1 MYESYIPFIINLRKT
16 NNLKLI
22 KKMKKFSFW
31 TRSLLLL
38 CFIVFCGS
46 NGWAWSDF
54 ALIGNFSGS
63 TWTPIYLQTKVNE
76 NHFTGTIDAS
86 SWENNKTY
94 EFKFYN
100 EENGGAIQ
108 KYWGTNY
115 WKIDFTS
122 NSTYTIDEGNN
133 GDNMTF
139 KHNSAYSSYTVDA
152 EYNNNS
158 FWHVTITGVSS
169 EQKYTINITNGTGG
183 TVSPSGDQQVGATG
197 INITATPNTGYRFK
211 EWTVSGG
218 ASVGNLTSATTTLTA
233 TAAGTVTANFE
244 QSSTPTPTPSNT
256 DYAYYLIG
264 NLMDTDGDCIN
275 TSDRKF
281 RFFKNTDGT
290 YYFDVPATL
299 TVNTQ
304 IVAVAP
310 DGTCKIYGPTLNT
323 TQFNISDNSSQ
334 DYTLGNNSNYF
345 QAHDRG
351 LVSSGIYRYTI
362 TVDATGAPSSVKV
375 SHDKSKLM
383 AYYWPEAT
391 TTNPNPTAQPTYTVR
406 KDNGGSDNRYFGN
419 VNLEQGQHC
428 WVIGNITKNADN
440 NTTGNP
446 LVTVTK
452 LYKQGNGGG
461 NVITRKADDES
472 DAPDRVDYT
481 HVYPYYIHQSNK
493 SDEYKA
499 NLPGDGFTFGGAAA
513 YTLEYNPSK
522 GSDEVTKVSE
532 NKLIGGEVQNVGFGE
547 LNTPITSMNI
557 IGTGIPASG
566 SWDISTKQKMIYNQ
580 ELQCYEYTFT
590 KTTSESINE
599 TFRFVA
605 NNDWSMNFEEN
616 GTEEADKA
624 RVPYNGTGAGHS
636 AMESDPNY
644 VKKAGAD
651 NGERVHA
658 GTHDIILNR
667 PAGEWTI
674 RFYIKTTTSSSGND
688 YTVDYYYTITGKENN
703 KVLLTYRHNKFI
715 RTYSNDIPMDLTD
728 GVKAYI
734 AYKFEQPQNPKD
746 NYAACK
752 VYLRQMEYIPANVG
766 VVLVGQVPAG
776 SSHTDGQKLEFSL
789 QKRVEEVPSDLREV
803 WTKHETYIE
812 KGDKWH
818 NFLVPTVTAVN
829 NLGNAKVNINGNI
842 IYRYFGLSSYHNT
855 AYYKSTQK
863 GEDYIGFFRLTEQG
877 TSGDNKAYLSIPSSA
892 VVGTDGVT
900 LDYLNTYG
908 FLDFNAQLSGHETDE
923 DSNNPS
929 LAKAMLL
936 FDDENFDN
944 DITAIGII
952 TENDSIVN
960 DNAYYNL
967 QGVRVA
973 TPSKGIYIFN
983 GKKILV
989 K

>member
-100 EENGGAIQ
+100 EENGGATK

-115 WKIDFTS
+115 WNIDFTS

-133 GDNMTF
+133 GGNMTF

-152 EYNNNS
+152 EYKNNS
-158 FWHVTITGVSS
+158 SWHVTITGVSS

-233 TAAGTVTANFE
+233 TAAGKVTANFE

-264 NLMDTDGDCIN
+264 NFMSNDGENIN
-275 TSDRKF
+275 ATDRKF
-281 RFFKNTDGT
+281 RFFKNPDGT

-299 TVNTQ
+299 TVKSQ
-304 IVAVAP
+304 IVAVE
-310 DGTCKIYGPTLNT
+310 GSTSKIYGPESFTV
-323 TQFNISDNSSQ
+323 FNINDNGSET
-334 DYTLGNNSNYF
+334 YPLGNNTNYF
-345 QAHDRG
+345 QANDRG
-351 LVSSGIYRYTI
+351 YQSYGMYTYTL
-362 TVDATGAPSSVKV
+362 TVDPTTGAPLSVKV
-375 SHDKSKLM
+375 THNQLKTV
-383 AYYWPEAT
+383 AYFWPEVTAT
-391 TTNPNPTAQPTYTVR
+391 SPNPTVQPCYSSR
-406 KDNGGSDNRYFGN
+406 DNAKSEGDDQYFGS
-419 VNLEQGQHC
+419 VNLEANQKC
-428 WVIGNITKNADN
+428 FVIGNMCLESNNACYGLQYTK
-440 NTTGNP
+440 
-446 LVTVTK
+446 TK
-452 LYKQGNGGG
+452 LYVQGNGGG
-461 NVITRKADDES
+461 DVIERKNQ
-472 DAPDRVDYT
+472 PNGVDYT
-481 HVYPYYIHQSNK
+481 KVYPTWA
-493 SDEYKA
+493 DA
-499 NLPGDGFTFGGAAA
+499 NRTVPAVGFTFGGQAGA
-513 YTLEYNPSK
+513 YLLEYNPSK
-522 GSDEVTKVSE
+522 GYNNVAAVNEG
-532 NKLIGGEVQNVGFGE
+532 IGGEVLKGNTSNQNV
-547 LNTPITSMNI
+547 NITDPITSI
-557 IGTGIPASG
+557 SVIGDGIPGS
-566 SWDISTKQKMIYNQ
+566 SWDIAHKKVMKYNQ

-590 KTTSESINE
+590 KTTDESANE
-599 TFRFVA
+599 LFRFIA
-605 NNDWSMNFEEN
+605 NNSWNINFEEN
-616 GTEEADKA
+616 GTEDTDKA

-644 VKKAGAD
+644 VQKAGAYND
-651 NGERVHA
+651 NRADA

-674 RFYIKTTTSSSGND
+674 RFYIVTKPTQDGKDFTSE
-688 YTVDYYYTITGKENN
+688 YYYTITGKENN

-734 AYKFEQPQNPKD
+734 AYKFEPAKNNDK
-746 NYAACK
+746 YGKCK
-752 VYLRQMEYIPANVG
+752 VYLRQMKYIPANVG
-766 VVLVGQVPAG
+766 VVLVGQVPDG
-776 SSHTDGQKLEFSL
+776 QQHFTDGQKLEFSL
-789 QKRVEEVPSDLREV
+789 QKRIEAVPKDLCEV
-803 WTKHETYIE
+803 WVKYESYTQ
-812 KGDKWH
+812 DKWH

-829 NLGNAKVNINGNI
+829 NLGNAKVNSDGKI

-855 AYYKSTQK
+855 AYYQSTQT

-877 TSGDNKAYLSIPSSA
+877 TSGANKAYLSIPSSA
-892 VVGTDGVT
+892 VVGTYGVT
-900 LDYLNTYG
+900 QDDLKAYG

-952 TENDSIVN
+952 TENDSIVK

>member
-1 MYESYIPFIINLRKT
+1 M
-16 NNLKLI
+16 
-22 KKMKKFSFW
+22 KKM
-31 TRSLLLL
+31 
-38 CFIVFCGS
+38 VV
-46 NGWAWSDF
+46 
-54 ALIGNFSGS
+54 
-63 TWTPIYLQTKVNE
+63 LQK
-76 NHFTGTIDAS
+76 
-86 SWENNKTY
+86 
-94 EFKFYN
+94 
-100 EENGGAIQ
+100 

-115 WKIDFTS
+115 WNIDFTS

-133 GDNMTF
+133 RDNMTF

-152 EYNNNS
+152 EYKNNS

-233 TAAGTVTANFE
+233 TAAGKVTANFD
-244 QSSTPTPTPSNT
+244 QSSTPTPTRSNT

-264 NLMDTDGDCIN
+264 NFMSTDGDNIN
-275 TSDRKF
+275 ATDRKF

-299 TVNTQ
+299 TVKSQ
-304 IVAVAP
+304 IVAVE
-310 DGTCKIYGPTLNT
+310 GSTSKIYGPESSTEFKIN
-323 TQFNISDNSSQ
+323 DNGSET
-334 DYTLGNNSNYF
+334 YPLGNNDNYF
-345 QAHDRG
+345 QANDRG
-351 LVSSGIYRYTI
+351 YQSYGMYTYTL
-362 TVDATGAPSSVKV
+362 TVDPTTGAPRSVKV
-375 SHDKSKLM
+375 THNQLKTV
-383 AYYWPEAT
+383 AYFWPKAT
-391 TTNPNPTAQPTYTVR
+391 ATSPNPTVQPCYSSR
-406 KDNGGSDNRYFGN
+406 NNAESEGDDKYFGS
-419 VNLEQGQHC
+419 VNLEENQKC
-428 WVIGNITKNADN
+428 FVIGNMCKESNNAYHGIQYTK
-440 NTTGNP
+440 P
-446 LVTVTK
+446 K
-452 LYKQGNGGG
+452 LYVQGNGGG
-461 NVITRKADDES
+461 DVIERKNQ
-472 DAPDRVDYT
+472 PNGVDYT
-481 HVYPYYIHQSNK
+481 KVYPTWA
-493 SDEYKA
+493 DA
-499 NLPGDGFTFGGAAA
+499 NGTVNADGFTFGGKAGA
-513 YTLEYNPSK
+513 YLLEYNPSK
-522 GSDEVTKVSE
+522 GYDNIVAV
-532 NKLIGGEVQNVGFGE
+532 NGNYGIGGEVLQGSTKNQDVNITD
-547 LNTPITSMNI
+547 LITSI
-557 IGTGIPASG
+557 SVIGEGIPGS
-566 SWDISTKQKMIYNQ
+566 SWDIAKKQVMKYNQ

-590 KTTSESINE
+590 KTTDESTNE
-599 TFRFVA
+599 LFRFIA
-605 NNDWSMNFEEN
+605 NDSWNINFEED
-616 GTEEADKA
+616 GTENTDKA

-651 NGERVHA
+651 SGQRADAE
-658 GTHDIILNR
+658 THDIILNR

-674 RFYIKTTTSSSGND
+674 RFYIVTKPTQDGKDFTSE
-688 YTVDYYYTITGKENN
+688 YYYTITGKENN
-703 KVLLTYRHNKFI
+703 KVLLTYRHNNFI

-734 AYKFEQPQNPKD
+734 AYKFVPAED
-746 NYAACK
+746 NDKYGKCK
-752 VYLRQMEYIPANVG
+752 VYLRQMKYIPANVG
-766 VVLVGQVPAG
+766 VVLVGQVP
-776 SSHTDGQKLEFSL
+776 DGNNFNDGDKLEFSL
-789 QKRVEEVPSDLREV
+789 QKRIEAVPENLCEV
-803 WTKHETYIE
+803 WVKYESYTQ
-812 KGDKWH
+812 DKWH

-829 NLGNAKVNINGNI
+829 NLGNAKVNSDGKI

-855 AYYKSTQK
+855 AYYQSTQT

-877 TSGDNKAYLSIPSSA
+877 TSGANKAYLSIPSSA
-892 VVGTDGVT
+892 VVGTYGVT
-900 LDYLNTYG
+900 QDDLKAYG
-908 FLDFNAQLSGHETDE
+908 YLDFNAQLSGQETDE
-923 DSNNPS
+923 DGNNPS

>member
-1 MYESYIPFIINLRKT
+1 
-16 NNLKLI
+16 
-22 KKMKKFSFW
+22 MKKFSFW

-54 ALIGNFSGS
+54 ALTGDFNEWNP
-63 TWTPIYLQTKVNE
+63 TYLTKVND
-76 NHFTGTIDAS
+76 NH
-86 SWENNKTY
+86 
-94 EFKFYN
+94 
-100 EENGGAIQ
+100 
-108 KYWGTNY
+108 
-115 WKIDFTS
+115 
-122 NSTYTIDEGNN
+122 
-133 GDNMTF
+133 
-139 KHNSAYSSYTVDA
+139 
-152 EYNNNS
+152 
-158 FWHVTITGVSS
+158 
-169 EQKYTINITNGTGG
+169 
-183 TVSPSGDQQVGATG
+183 
-197 INITATPNTGYRFK
+197 
-211 EWTVSGG
+211 
-218 ASVGNLTSATTTLTA
+218 ASVGNSTSATTTLTA
-233 TAAGTVTANFE
+233 TAAGKVTANFE

-264 NLMDTDGDCIN
+264 NLMDTDGDNIN

-310 DGTCKIYGPTLNT
+310 DGTCKIYGPALNT
-323 TQFNISDNSSQ
+323 TQFNISNISDNSSQ

-345 QAHDRG
+345 QANDRG

-446 LVTVTK
+446 LVTVAK

-461 NVITRKADDES
+461 NVITRKADNES
-472 DAPDRVDYT
+472 DAPGGVDYT

-522 GSDEVTKVSE
+522 GTGEVTNVPE
-532 NKLIGGEVQNVGFGE
+532 NKSIGGEVLNVGFGE

-651 NGERVHA
+651 NGERA
-658 GTHDIILNR
+658 DAETHDIILNR

-674 RFYIKTTTSSSGND
+674 RFYIMTTTSSSGND
-688 YTVDYYYTITGKENN
+688 YTVKYYYTITGKENN

-715 RTYSNDIPMDLTD
+715 RTYSNDVPMDLTG

-734 AYKFEQPQNPKD
+734 AYKFEP
-746 NYAACK
+746 AAKNDKYGNCK

-776 SSHTDGQKLEFSL
+776 KTFTDGEKLEFSL

-818 NFLVPTVTAVN
+818 NFLVPTVTAVK
-829 NLGNAKVNINGNI
+829 NLGNAKVNSDGKI

-855 AYYKSTQK
+855 AYYQSTQT

-877 TSGDNKAYLSIPSSA
+877 TSGANKAYLSIPSSA
-892 VVGTDGVT
+892 VVGTDGETVT
-900 LDYLNTYG
+900 QDDLNTYG
-908 FLDFNAQLSGHETDE
+908 FLDFNAQLSGQETDE
-923 DSNNPS
+923 DGNPS

-952 TENDSIVN
+952 TENDSIVK

>member
-100 EENGGAIQ
+100 EENGGATK

-115 WKIDFTS
+115 WNIDFTS
-122 NSTYTIDEGNN
+122 KSTYTIDEGNN
-133 GDNMTF
+133 RDNMTF

-152 EYNNNS
+152 EYKNNS

-244 QSSTPTPTPSNT
+244 QSSTPTPTPSDT
-256 DYAYYLIG
+256 DYAYYLVG
-264 NLMDTDGDCIN
+264 NFMDTDGDNIN
-275 TSDRKF
+275 ATDRKF
-281 RFFKNTDGT
+281 RFFKNIDGT

-310 DGTCKIYGPTLNT
+310 DGTYKIYGPTSNET
-323 TQFNISDNSSQ
+323 FGISDNNSAS
-334 DYTLGNNSNYF
+334 YTLGNNSNAF
-345 QAHDRG
+345 TANDRG

-362 TVDATGAPSSVKV
+362 TVDATGAPSSVNV
-375 SHDKSKLM
+375 SHDKSKLV

-406 KDNGGSDNRYFGN
+406 KSDDGSDNRYFGN

-472 DAPDRVDYT
+472 SAPDGVDYT

-493 SDEYKA
+493 SDDYKA
-499 NLPGDGFTFGGAAA
+499 NLTGDGFTFGDAAA

-532 NKLIGGEVQNVGFGE
+532 NKLIGGEIQKVGFGE
-547 LNTPITSMNI
+547 LGTPITSMNI

-566 SWDISTKQKMIYNQ
+566 SWDISTKQKMTYNQ

-590 KTTSESINE
+590 KTTDESTNE

-605 NNDWSMNFEEN
+605 NNDWSMNFEED
-616 GTEEADKA
+616 GTEDADKA

-651 NGERVHA
+651 NGERAHA

-674 RFYIKTTTSSSGND
+674 RFYIMTTTSSSGND
-688 YTVDYYYTITGKENN
+688 YTVKYYYTITGKENN

-715 RTYSNDIPMDLTD
+715 RTYSNDVPMDLTD

-734 AYKFEQPQNPKD
+734 AYMFVPAKD
-746 NYAACK
+746 NDKYGKCK
-752 VYLRQMEYIPANVG
+752 VYLRQMTYIPATVG
-766 VVLVGQVPAG
+766 VVLVGEVPDG
-776 SSHTDGQKLEFSL
+776 QNFTDGQQLEFSL
-789 QKRVEEVPSDLREV
+789 QKRIEADPKNLCEV
-803 WTKHETYIE
+803 WVKYQSYTQ
-812 KGDKWH
+812 DKWH
-818 NFLVPTVTAVN
+818 NFLVPTVTAVK
-829 NLGNAKVNINGNI
+829 NLGNAKVNREGKI

-863 GEDYIGFFRLTEQG
+863 GEDYIGFFRLTEKG
-877 TSGDNKAYLSIPSSA
+877 TSGANKAYLSIPSSA

-900 LDYLNTYG
+900 QDDLKAYG
-908 FLDFNAQLSGHETDE
+908 FLDFNAQLSGKETDE
-923 DSNNPS
+923 DVNNPS

-952 TENDSIVN
+952 TENDSIVK

>member
-1 MYESYIPFIINLRKT
+1 
-16 NNLKLI
+16 
-22 KKMKKFSFW
+22 MKKFSFW

-100 EENGGAIQ
+100 EENGGATQ

-133 GDNMTF
+133 GGNMTF

-152 EYNNNS
+152 EYKNNS

-264 NLMDTDGDCIN
+264 NFMSNDDDNIN
-275 TSDRKF
+275 ATDRKF
-281 RFFKNTDGT
+281 RFFKNPDGT

-299 TVNTQ
+299 TVKSQ
-304 IVAVAP
+304 IVAVE
-310 DGTCKIYGPTLNT
+310 GSTSKIYGPESSTVT
-323 TQFNISDNSSQ
+323 VFNIKDNGSET
-334 DYTLGNNSNYF
+334 YPLGNNTNYF
-345 QAHDRG
+345 QAYDRG
-351 LVSSGIYRYTI
+351 YQSYGMYTYTL
-362 TVDATGAPSSVKV
+362 TVDPTTGAPLSVKV
-375 SHDKSKLM
+375 THNQLKTV
-383 AYYWPEAT
+383 AYFWPEVTAT
-391 TTNPNPTAQPTYTVR
+391 SPNPTVQPCYSSRDNAQS
-406 KDNGGSDNRYFGN
+406 GGDDKYFGS
-419 VNLEQGQHC
+419 VNLEKNQKC
-428 WVIGNITKNADN
+428 FVIGNMCQESNNDSHGIQYTK
-440 NTTGNP
+440 
-446 LVTVTK
+446 TK
-452 LYKQGNGGG
+452 LYVQGNGGG
-461 NVITRKADDES
+461 DVIERKNQ
-472 DAPDRVDYT
+472 PNGVDYT
-481 HVYPYYIHQSNK
+481 KVYPTWA
-493 SDEYKA
+493 DENRTVNA
-499 NLPGDGFTFGGAAA
+499 DGFTFGGQAGA
-513 YTLEYNPSK
+513 YLLEYNPSK
-522 GSDEVTKVSE
+522 GYNNVAAVNEG
-532 NKLIGGEVQNVGFGE
+532 IGGEVMKGNTSNQNV
-547 LNTPITSMNI
+547 NITDPITSI
-557 IGTGIPASG
+557 SVIGEGIPG
-566 SWDISTKQKMIYNQ
+566 SSWNIDDKKVMKYNQ
-580 ELQCYEYTFT
+580 ELHCYEYTFT
-590 KTTSESINE
+590 KTTDESKNE
-599 TFRFVA
+599 LFRFIA
-605 NNDWSMNFEEN
+605 NDSWNINFEEN
-616 GTEEADKA
+616 GIGDSDKA

-644 VKKAGAD
+644 VKKAGEYNGQRAD
-651 NGERVHA
+651 A
-658 GTHDIILNR
+658 GSHDIILNR

-674 RFYIKTTTSSSGND
+674 RFYIVTKPTQAGND
-688 YTVDYYYTITGKENN
+688 FTSEYYYTITGKENN
-703 KVLLTYRHNKFI
+703 KVELTYRHNKFI
-715 RTYSNDIPMDLTD
+715 RTYSNNIPMDLTD

-734 AYKFEQPQNPKD
+734 AYKFEPATGNDKYG
-746 NYAACK
+746 NCK
-752 VYLRQMEYIPANVG
+752 VYLRQMKYIPANVG
-766 VVLVGQVPAG
+766 VVLVGQVPVG
-776 SSHTDGQKLEFSL
+776 TNWTDGNKLAFSL
-789 QKRVEEVPSDLREV
+789 QKRIEADPKDLCEV
-803 WTKHETYIE
+803 WVKYESYTKDE
-812 KGDKWH
+812 WH

-829 NLGNAKVNINGNI
+829 NLGNAKVNRDGKI

-855 AYYKSTQK
+855 AYYKSNPT
-863 GEDYIGFFRLTEQG
+863 GEEDYIGFFRLTEQG
-877 TSGDNKAYLSIPSSA
+877 TSGANKAYLSIPSSA

-900 LDYLNTYG
+900 QDDLKTYG
-908 FLDFNAQLSGHETDE
+908 CLDFNAQLSGQETDE
-923 DSNNPS
+923 NGNPS

-952 TENDSIVN
+952 TENDSIVK

>member
-100 EENGGAIQ
+100 EENGGATK

-115 WKIDFTS
+115 WNIDFTS

-152 EYNNNS
+152 EYKNNS

-233 TAAGTVTANFE
+233 TAAGKVTANFE

-264 NLMDTDGDCIN
+264 NFMSNDGENIN
-275 TSDRKF
+275 ATDRKF
-281 RFFKNTDGT
+281 RFFKNPDGT

-299 TVNTQ
+299 TVKSQ
-304 IVAVAP
+304 IVAVE
-310 DGTCKIYGPTLNT
+310 GSTSTIYGPASSTE
-323 TQFNISDNSSQ
+323 FNIENNGSET
-334 DYTLGNNSNYF
+334 YLLGNNDNYF
-345 QAHDRG
+345 QAKDRG
-351 LVSSGIYRYTI
+351 YQSYGMYTYTL
-362 TVDATGAPSSVKV
+362 TVDPTTGAPLSVKV
-375 SHDKSKLM
+375 THNQLKTV
-383 AYYWPEAT
+383 AYFWPEVTAT
-391 TTNPNPTAQPTYTVR
+391 SPNPTVQPCYSSRDNAQS
-406 KDNGGSDNRYFGN
+406 GGDDKYFGS
-419 VNLEQGQHC
+419 VNLEKNQKC
-428 WVIGNITKNADN
+428 FVIGNMCQESN
-440 NTTGNP
+440 NDYHGIQYTT
-446 LVTVTK
+446 TK
-452 LYKQGNGGG
+452 LYVQGNGGG
-461 NVITRKADDES
+461 DVIERKNQ
-472 DAPDRVDYT
+472 PDGVDYT
-481 HVYPYYIHQSNK
+481 KVYPTWA
-493 SDEYKA
+493 DA
-499 NLPGDGFTFGGAAA
+499 NRTVPAVGFTFGGQAGA
-513 YTLEYNPSK
+513 YLLEYNPSK
-522 GSDEVTKVSE
+522 GYNNVAAVNEG
-532 NKLIGGEVQNVGFGE
+532 IGGEVMKGNTSNQNV
-547 LNTPITSMNI
+547 NITDPITSI
-557 IGTGIPASG
+557 SVIGEGIPG
-566 SWDISTKQKMIYNQ
+566 SSWNIADKKVMKYNQ

-590 KTTSESINE
+590 KTTDESENE
-599 TFRFVA
+599 LFRFIA
-605 NNDWSMNFEEN
+605 NDSWNINFEEN
-616 GTEEADKA
+616 GTENTDKA
-624 RVPYNGTGAGHS
+624 RVPYNGTGVGHS

-651 NGERVHA
+651 NDKRADA

-674 RFYIKTTTSSSGND
+674 RFYIVTKPTQQGND
-688 YTVDYYYTITGKENN
+688 FTSEYYYTITGKENN

-728 GVKAYI
+728 GVQAYI
-734 AYKFEQPQNPKD
+734 AYKFEPAED
-746 NYAACK
+746 NDKYGKCK
-752 VYLRQMEYIPANVG
+752 VYLRQMKYIPANVG
-766 VVLVGQVPAG
+766 VVLVGQVPDG
-776 SSHTDGQKLEFSL
+776 ENFTDGQKLEFSL

-829 NLGNAKVNINGNI
+829 NLGNAKANIEGKI

-863 GEDYIGFFRLTEQG
+863 GEDYIGFFRLTEKG
-877 TSGDNKAYLSIPSSA
+877 TSGANKAYLRIPSSA
-892 VVGTDGVT
+892 VVGTDGETVT
-900 LDYLNTYG
+900 QDDLNTYG
-908 FLDFNAQLSGHETDE
+908 FLDFNAQLSGQETDE

-952 TENDSIVN
+952 TENDSIVK

>member
-100 EENGGAIQ
+100 EENGGATK

-152 EYNNNS
+152 EYKNNS
-158 FWHVTITGVSS
+158 SWHVTITGVSS

-244 QSSTPTPTPSNT
+244 QSSTPTPTPSDT
-256 DYAYYLIG
+256 DYAYYLVG
-264 NLMDTDGDCIN
+264 NFMSTDGDNIN
-275 TSDRKF
+275 ATDRKF
-281 RFFKNTDGT
+281 RFFKNPDGT

-299 TVNTQ
+299 TVKSQ
-304 IVAVAP
+304 IVAVE
-310 DGTCKIYGPTLNT
+310 GSTSKIYGPESSTVT
-323 TQFNISDNSSQ
+323 VFNIKDNDSET
-334 DYTLGNNSNYF
+334 YTLGNNTNYF
-345 QAHDRG
+345 QANDRG
-351 LVSSGIYRYTI
+351 YQSYGMYTYTL
-362 TVDATGAPSSVKV
+362 TVDPTTGAPLRVKV
-375 SHDKSKLM
+375 THNQLKTV
-383 AYYWPEAT
+383 AYFWPEVT
-391 TTNPNPTAQPTYTVR
+391 TTSPNPTVQPCYSSR
-406 KDNGGSDNRYFGN
+406 DKAESGGDDKYFGS
-419 VNLEQGQHC
+419 VNLEENQKC
-428 WVIGNITKNADN
+428 FVIGNMCQKSNDDYHGIQYTK
-440 NTTGNP
+440 
-446 LVTVTK
+446 TK
-452 LYKQGNGGG
+452 LYVQGNGGG
-461 NVITRKADDES
+461 DVINTQNH
-472 DAPDRVDYT
+472 PNGVDY
-481 HVYPYYIHQSNK
+481 HKVYPTWADKNQK
-493 SDEYKA
+493 EEAK
-499 NLPGDGFTFGGAAA
+499 GFTFGGKAGA
-513 YTLEYNPSK
+513 YLLEYNPSK
-522 GSDEVTKVSE
+522 GDYDVAHVNGNEG
-532 NKLIGGEVQNVGFGE
+532 IGGEVLQGSTSNPNV
-547 LNTPITSMNI
+547 NITVPITSI
-557 IGTGIPASG
+557 SVIGEGIPG
-566 SWDISTKQKMIYNQ
+566 SSWNIDDKKVMKYNQ

-590 KTTSESINE
+590 KTTDESANE
-599 TFRFVA
+599 LFRFIA
-605 NNDWSMNFEEN
+605 NDSWNINFEED
-616 GTEEADKA
+616 GTGDTDKA
-624 RVPYNGTGAGHS
+624 RVPYNGTGAGRS

-651 NGERVHA
+651 NNGQRADA
-658 GTHDIILNR
+658 GKHDIILNR

-674 RFYIKTTTSSSGND
+674 RFYIVTEPTQGGND
-688 YTVDYYYTITGKENN
+688 FTSKYYYTITGKENN
-703 KVLLTYRHNKFI
+703 TVELTYRHNKFI
-715 RTYSNDIPMDLTD
+715 RTYSNNIPMDLTN

-734 AYKFEQPQNPKD
+734 AYRFEPAKD
-746 NYAACK
+746 NNKYGNCK
-752 VYLRQMEYIPANVG
+752 VYLRQMQYIPANVG
-766 VVLVGQVPAG
+766 VVLVGQVPDG
-776 SSHTDGQKLEFSL
+776 ENFTDGQKLEFSL
-789 QKRVEEVPSDLREV
+789 QKRIEAVPENLCKV
-803 WTKHETYIE
+803 WVKYESYTQ
-812 KGDKWH
+812 DAWH

-829 NLGNAKVNINGNI
+829 NLGNAKVNSDGNI

-855 AYYKSTQK
+855 AYYNSTQT

-877 TSGDNKAYLSIPSSA
+877 TSGANKAYLSIPSSA
-892 VVGTDGVT
+892 VVGTDGETVT
-900 LDYLNTYG
+900 QDDLNIYG
-908 FLDFNAQLSGHETDE
+908 FLDFNAQLSGQETD
-923 DSNNPS
+923 DGNPS

-952 TENDSIVN
+952 TENDSIVK

>member
-100 EENGGAIQ
+100 EENGGTTQ

-115 WKIDFTS
+115 WNIDFTS

-133 GDNMTF
+133 RENMTF

-152 EYNNNS
+152 EYKNNS
-158 FWHVTITGVSS
+158 YWHVTITGVSS

-233 TAAGTVTANFE
+233 TAAGKVTANFE
-244 QSSTPTPTPSNT
+244 QSSTPTPTRSNT

-264 NLMDTDGDCIN
+264 NFMSTDGENIN
-275 TSDRKF
+275 ETDRKF
-281 RFFKNTDGT
+281 RFFKNPDGT

-299 TVNTQ
+299 KVKSQ
-304 IVAVAP
+304 IVAVE
-310 DGTCKIYGPTLNT
+310 GSTSKIYGPESSTE
-323 TQFNISDNSSQ
+323 FNIENNGSKT
-334 DYTLGNNSNYF
+334 YPLGNNANYF
-345 QAHDRG
+345 QANDRG
-351 LVSSGIYRYTI
+351 YQSYGMYTYTL
-362 TVDATGAPSSVKV
+362 TVNSTTGAPESVTVTHNQLKTV
-375 SHDKSKLM
+375 
-383 AYYWPEAT
+383 AYFWPEVTAT
-391 TTNPNPTAQPTYTVR
+391 SPNPTVQPCYSSR
-406 KDNGGSDNRYFGN
+406 NNAESGGDDKYFGS
-419 VNLEQGQHC
+419 VNLEENQKC
-428 WVIGNITKNADN
+428 FVIGNMCQKSNDYYHGIQY
-440 NTTGNP
+440 TTP
-446 LVTVTK
+446 K
-452 LYKQGNGGG
+452 LYVQGNGGRD
-461 NVITRKADDES
+461 VIEKTDG
-472 DAPDRVDYT
+472 VDY
-481 HVYPYYIHQSNK
+481 HKVYPTWADKNQQV
-493 SDEYKA
+493 KA
-499 NLPGDGFTFGGAAA
+499 YGFTFGGQAGA
-513 YTLEYNPSK
+513 YLLEYNPSK
-522 GSDEVTKVSE
+522 GDYDVAHVNGNEG
-532 NKLIGGEVQNVGFGE
+532 IGGEVMKGNTSNQNV
-547 LNTPITSMNI
+547 NITVPITSI
-557 IGTGIPASG
+557 SVIGDGIPG
-566 SWDISTKQKMIYNQ
+566 SSWNIADKKVMKYNQ

-590 KTTSESINE
+590 KTTDESANE
-599 TFRFVA
+599 LFRFIA
-605 NNDWSMNFEEN
+605 NDSWNINFEED
-616 GTEEADKA
+616 GTEVTDKA
-624 RVPYNGTGAGHS
+624 RVPYNVTGAGHS

-644 VKKAGAD
+644 VKKAGEYNGQRAD
-651 NGERVHA
+651 A
-658 GTHDIILNR
+658 DTHDIILNR

-674 RFYIKTTTSSSGND
+674 RFYIVTKPTQGGND
-688 YTVDYYYTITGKENN
+688 FTSEYYYTITGKENN
-703 KVLLTYRHNKFI
+703 KVSLTFRHDKFI

-734 AYKFEQPQNPKD
+734 AYNFEQPQNPKD

-766 VVLVGQVPAG
+766 VVLVGQVSAG
-776 SSHTDGQKLEFSL
+776 SSYTDGQKLEFSL
-789 QKRVEEVPSDLREV
+789 QKRVEAVPSDLREV
-803 WTKHETYIE
+803 WTKHETYIK
-812 KGDKWH
+812 KGDEWH
-818 NFLVPTVTAVN
+818 NFLVPTVTAEN
-829 NLGNAKVNINGNI
+829 NLGNAKVNGDGEI

-855 AYYKSTQK
+855 AYYKSNPT
-863 GEDYIGFFRLTEQG
+863 GEKDYIGFFRLTEQG
-877 TSGDNKAYLSIPSSA
+877 KSGDNKAYLSIPSSA
-892 VVGTDGVT
+892 VVGTNGVT
-900 LDYLNTYG
+900 QDDLNIYG
-908 FLDFNAQLSGHETDE
+908 CLDFNAQLSGQETDE
-923 DSNNPS
+923 DGNPS